1 MGSWPPACPIVI
13 CGTTTAI
20 AENAF
25 EKPNAHLIG
34 PGTARTVVGPSCEC
48 RSRPTAAIVGRF
60 EKERLSDRHRND
72 AKRRFFARRLA
83 AI

>member
-1 MGSWPPACPIVI
+1 MGPRPSPRSPAPVVI

-34 PGTARTVVGPSCEC
+34 PGTARTVVGPYCEC

-60 EKERLSDRHRND
+60 EKERFVRSSS
-72 AKRRFFARRLA
+72 K
-83 AI
+83 